1 MDMTNITRI
10 FFHDKPHFPVRIQYI
25 QLDFPL
31 AGSQSV
37 MFHISDDGKE
47 AVLEM
52 DIYNYGW
59 MEFTSNIRFVAET
72 KRPSAIQCMNHFRL
86 SNSRDALPVNRPS
99 TAKAED
105 VFPLKGMEDNRA
117 NLYVHIPGY
126 SEGHGTDAWIVQKLP
141 GNEGC
146 RYLDPYDVVLSLW

>member
-1 MDMTNITRI
+1 MSMPHVTQIR
-10 FFHDKPHFPVRIQYI
+10 FHDRPHFPVRIQYT

-52 DIYNYGW
+52 DIHSCGW
-59 MEFTSNIRFVAET
+59 VKFTSNIQFVAET
-72 KRPSAIQCMNHFRL
+72 KSLSFTNCMNRFRL
-86 SNSRDALPVNRPS
+86 SNLRDGLPVNLPS

-105 VFPLKGMEDNRA
+105 VFPLKGMENNWY

-126 SEGHGTDAWIVQKLP
+126 SEGNGTDAWIVQKLQEN
-141 GNEGC
+141 GSY
-146 RYLDPYDVVLSLW
+146 RYLDPNNVVLSLW